1 MAHTSRVWSLV
12 WYVARY
18 PRGAYSGAIKRSTRL
33 IFLDGAMDLHKLL
46 SALTPQI
53 YANLCRAVELGRWP
67 DGKLLTVEQRAL
79 CLQAVIAYDAEH
91 KPESA
96 RVGYLP
102 PKVGKAAGAAN
113 ALSGDGDGKAVK
125 ETSSV
130 DGPLQWRH

>member
-1 MAHTSRVWSLV
+1 
-12 WYVARY
+12 
-18 PRGAYSGAIKRSTRL
+18 
-33 IFLDGAMDLHKLL
+33 MDLHKLL

-67 DGKLLTVEQRAL
+67 DGKRLTAGQRAL

-102 PKVGKAAGAAN
+102 PKVKSAAGGASAIRADDGAQAVGEN
-113 ALSGDGDGKAVK
+113 AGAGQ
-125 ETSSV
+125 
-130 DGPLQWRH
+130 PLQWRH